1 MGIGQMRNI
10 DFHVM
15 VNMYDLHKQSVMW
28 NLVDRNHMCAIL

>member
-1 MGIGQMRNI
+1 MRIEQMRNN

-15 VNMYDLHKQSVMW
+15 VNMYDLHKQGVW